1 MAEIRGF
8 GPFRHLRA
16 ESASHVLEFVGGE
29 LRRSGRGLAF
39 WFWPWSTSLAEVP
52 LEDREV
58 VIAFHGRSADFQDV
72 LVQGALTYRIVDPAL
87 AAQRVDF
94 SIHASRGTH
103 IGLPL
108 EKIAGAL
115 AQAAQQYALA
125 TVQASPLRELVGA
138 GPSRL
143 RAALEAGLAD
153 APLLHDLGIELV
165 AVRADGVRPEAEVE
179 RALEAPTREHIQQQS
194 DEAAFQRR
202 AMAVDKE
209 RAIQENEL
217 QNQIELA
224 RREADLIDRRGQ
236 NAQREAREKAEAARI
251 AAEADALRK
260 RLDADV
266 RAETTRVVDGARLAI
281 DRERMDVYR
290 TMPPAVLVSL
300 AAQELATKLQRID
313 HLQITP
319 DLLAPLLG
327 DLMSRAKG
335 LPAKAEP

>member
-236 NAQREAREKAEAARI
+236 NAQRGRPGQ
-251 AAEADALRK
+251 AD
-260 RLDADV
+260 
-266 RAETTRVVDGARLAI
+266 E
-281 DRERMDVYR
+281 VYR